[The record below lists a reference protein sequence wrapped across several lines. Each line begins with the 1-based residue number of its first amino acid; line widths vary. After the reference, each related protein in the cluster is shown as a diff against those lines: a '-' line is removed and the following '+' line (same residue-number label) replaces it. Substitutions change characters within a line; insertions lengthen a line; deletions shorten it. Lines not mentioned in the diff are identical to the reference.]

1 MRKNQNRNEQ
11 LDEYYDN
18 LSSGTQESNSFADS
32 LDGMRESDFAKVR
45 RAPYA
50 KRTKRRKNLL
60 SAAISFAFILFCAS
74 VFVYCSYQI
83 VLILMQYGEADD
95 LYDEY
100 AKQRR
105 DALDGGEAVQVAA
118 LKADNESDPMKSYD
132 EVASGGVILYDP
144 SKYISQQTSSVKF
157 QQTLVYLSSLK
168 QTNPDTYGYIEIAG
182 TRVDYPLVQS
192 DDNDYYL
199 YHSFTGDALKAGAIF
214 VDFRNSRTLLY
225 NRNTVIYGHNMESGA
240 MFHSL
245 INYKDESFF
254 RSKQIVIS
262 TFDGIYTFEVFSFY
276 ETKADIDYFRT
287 WFQNDDDFVNFCT
300 EEEKNS
306 MYHKDGI
313 TFDGNSVIIT
323 LSTCIT
329 GVTDGRYCL
338 HAILVDIEK

>member
-1 MRKNQNRNEQ
+1 MRTYSQGSRMINVNQV
-11 LDEYYDN
+11 LKSVVG
-18 LSSGTQESNSFADS
+18 L
-32 LDGMRESDFAKVR
+32 
-45 RAPYA
+45 
-50 KRTKRRKNLL
+50 
-60 SAAISFAFILFCAS
+60 AFVVVSAS
-74 VFVYCSYQI
+74 VCSAVERCPSSTERQWH
-83 VLILMQYGEADD
+83 D
-95 LYDEY
+95 LS
-100 AKQRR
+100 RV
-105 DALDGGEAVQVAA
+105 ALVRGKYTTAETEAVQDLEYH
-118 LKADNESDPMKSYD
+118 LK
-132 EVASGGVILYDP
+132 
-144 SKYISQQTSSVKF
+144 
-157 QQTLVYLSSLK
+157 LV
-168 QTNPDTYGYIEIAG
+168 AG